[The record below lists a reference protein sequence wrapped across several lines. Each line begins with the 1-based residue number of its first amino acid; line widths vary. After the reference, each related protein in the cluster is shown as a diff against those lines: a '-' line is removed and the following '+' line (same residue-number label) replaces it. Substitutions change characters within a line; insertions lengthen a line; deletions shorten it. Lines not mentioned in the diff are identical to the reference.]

1 MRTVTVKGPKM
12 AFPDRMKVIKTGN
25 DVPVD
30 YTALVNPVNAG
41 RLAVDNELTR
51 MKYCVQPSS

>member
-51 MKYCVQPSS
+51 MKYCV